1 MAKNWNIKGIARER
15 QREREREREREIWE
29 HIEIWEKGYR
39 KSMKESSIDEE
50 E

>member
-1 MAKNWNIKGIARER
+1 M
-15 QREREREREREIWE
+15 RERERERCAQVN
-29 HIEIWEKGYR
+29 IWEKGYR

>member
-1 MAKNWNIKGIARER
+1 MSLNQRETEG
-15 QREREREREREIWE
+15 ERERERERDVLIQTY
-29 HIEIWEKGYR
+29 EKKAT